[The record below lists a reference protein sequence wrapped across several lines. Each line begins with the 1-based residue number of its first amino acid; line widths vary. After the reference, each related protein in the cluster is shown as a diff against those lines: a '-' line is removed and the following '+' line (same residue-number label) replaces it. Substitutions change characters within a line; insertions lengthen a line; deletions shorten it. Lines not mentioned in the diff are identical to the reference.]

1 LSKVY
6 PKRTNLKQLRKVPR
20 GRPMSIYFIN
30 NIDLGMAFRGRY
42 SFAAPPRSR
51 QPFRGGYNKYGV

>member
-1 LSKVY
+1 
-6 PKRTNLKQLRKVPR
+6 
-20 GRPMSIYFIN
+20 MSIYFIN
-30 NIDLGMAFRGRY
+30 NINLGMAFRGRY